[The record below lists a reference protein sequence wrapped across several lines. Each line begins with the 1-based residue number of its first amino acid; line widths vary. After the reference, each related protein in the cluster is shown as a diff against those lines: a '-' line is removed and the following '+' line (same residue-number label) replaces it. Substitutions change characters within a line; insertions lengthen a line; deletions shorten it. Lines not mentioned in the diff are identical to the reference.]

1 MFVLQSV
8 VKTNALI
15 KVSVMAMKEVRCEL
29 VYHCKGKLL
38 LHVVFSL
45 GFHKESNLKLFTM
58 TQRHNLGSKIN
69 NARNLWSSKSCTPS
83 VDHYI
88 NHISIVSHGI
98 WPYINEH
105 Y

>member
-1 MFVLQSV
+1 MQSV
-8 VKTNALI
+8 VKTNVLI

-45 GFHKESNLKLFTM
+45 GFHKESNLKLF
-58 TQRHNLGSKIN
+58 SKIN
-69 NARNLWSSKSCTPS
+69 NARDLWSSKSCTPS

-98 WPYINEH
+98 WSYINEH